1 MDRIE
6 HLETRMETKGWQPKE
21 IEKTVTILEQA
32 PQKRSDWVRFLDV
45 ILYWAIFAVSILAN
59 FIVSIVLVP
68 LLLTI
73 TDAWLY
79 AAIAVIALTFGS
91 MLEVIIRETEWL
103 QKRHYVIAE
112 VFIPAIALIN
122 IYIIVQLSNRL
133 AVILKLPGSN
143 QSPLLIGAIYVLCF
157 SLPHLFWL
165 AVRTMRKPVRKSA
178 ATAA

>member
-1 MDRIE
+1 
-6 HLETRMETKGWQPKE
+6 MEAKGWQPKE
-21 IEKTVTILEQA
+21 VAKTVGILERA
-32 PQKRSDWVRFLDV
+32 PQKKSDWVRFLDV

-79 AAIAVIALTFGS
+79 AAIVVIALTFGS

-103 QKRHYVIAE
+103 QRRHYVIAE
-112 VFIPAIALIN
+112 VFIPATALIN

-133 AVILKLPGSN
+133 ATILKLPGSSQN
-143 QSPLLIGAIYVLCF
+143 PLLIGAVYVLCF
-157 SLPHLFWL
+157 SLPHVFWL
-165 AVRTMRKPVRKSA
+165 AVRRMRKPVRRIA